1 MKRRKDSPMTA
12 RVTDERQYR
21 FWDKT
26 LAEGVSDKLVA
37 VDAESGTLTDLSPG
51 WNRVFSTVMEPGFDV
66 SPDGKW
72 IAMAIN
78 ATPPP
83 YRERT
88 NLDIYV
94 IPTDGTGALK
104 DLTSSNPYTDDSPRF
119 APDGRSIY
127 YVREAKYTAGNR
139 RIARVDLASGASATL
154 TNAYDRSFDA
164 VSFTGDGKTL
174 FATSED
180 RGVVAIFRLA
190 ADGTGSRELYATG
203 TSTGSSAQ
211 GGSIALPQRSRES
224 PGGDLSRSTRPAAP
238 AGG

>member
-1 MKRRKDSPMTA
+1 M
-12 RVTDERQYR
+12 
-21 FWDKT
+21 
-26 LAEGVSDKLVA
+26 A
-37 VDAESGTLTDLSPG
+37 VDAESGALTDLSPG
-51 WNRVFSTVMEPGFDV
+51 WNRVFSTVMDPGFDV
-66 SPDGKW
+66 SADGKW

-139 RIARVDLASGASATL
+139 RIARVDVSSGASATL
-154 TNAYDRSFDA
+154 TGRLRPLVRRGLVHGRRKDAPHDLRGPGDRRSLPA
-164 VSFTGDGKTL
+164 RRGRDGPRARL
-174 FATSED
+174 R
-180 RGVVAIFRLA
+180 RGHHRRARGAERL
-190 ADGTGSRELYATG
+190 GPVPERSRRTARPRSMP
-203 TSTGSSAQ
+203 STCRRARRGASRASTIPCSRRSISGGPSRGSSGA
-211 GGSIALPQRSRES
+211 R
-224 PGGDLSRSTRPAAP
+224 
-238 AGG
+238 AGIPCRCS